1 VSDINIKDCSFI
13 FRNSVISGKP
23 KPPLPKKPPVAVKPK
38 VISRGESQNKG
49 IFA

>member
-1 VSDINIKDCSFI
+1 MVVGFI
-13 FRNSVISGKP
+13 TT
-23 KPPLPKKPPVAVKPK
+23 PPLPKKPPVAVKPK